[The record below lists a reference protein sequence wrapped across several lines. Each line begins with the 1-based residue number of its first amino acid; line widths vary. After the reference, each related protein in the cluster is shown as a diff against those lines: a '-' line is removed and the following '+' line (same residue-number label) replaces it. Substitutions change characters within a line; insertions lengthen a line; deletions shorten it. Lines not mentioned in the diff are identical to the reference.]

1 LPGGES
7 NVAKILWSINTLTEV
22 DSQVFPEYLIS
33 AYRLGRDTEHEMV
46 LHTPRRMPIAS
57 ARNNAVEFALSM
69 NCDYVFFSDDDMVL
83 HPKTLPTLLSRDK
96 DIIMA
101 MSYIRG
107 YPFKPMVFKWFEGE
121 EMQSRIAD
129 VKVKGKAIGLWS
141 ECEEH
146 IDENGLINNVAAVGC
161 PATLV
166 KTELFR
172 KMDYPWFYTGTANTE
187 DVYFCIKA
195 QQADPGVSIAV
206 DTTVPAGHLLKDK
219 RVLFPKNAELLRKH
233 EDELKEFTVKELAK

>member
-1 LPGGES
+1 M
-7 NVAKILWSINTLTEV
+7 AKILWSINTLTEI
-22 DSQVFPEYLIS
+22 DSQVFPDYLVQ
-33 AYRLGRDTEHEMV
+33 AYRLGRDTQHEMV

-69 NCDYVFFSDDDMVL
+69 NCDYIFFSDDDMIL
-83 HPKTLPTLLSRDK
+83 HPKTLSTLISRDK

-107 YPFKPMVFKWFEGE
+107 LPFKPMVFKWFEGSE
-121 EMQSRIAD
+121 LQSKIAD
-129 VKVKGKAIGLWS
+129 VKVKGKAIGLW
-141 ECEEH
+141 EDCEEH
-146 IDENGLINNVAAVGC
+146 INENGLIEDVAAVGC

-166 KTELFR
+166 KTDLLR

-187 DVYFCIKA
+187 DVYFCMKA
-195 QQADPGVSIAV
+195 QQVDPGVTIAV

-219 RVLFPKNAELLRKH
+219 RVLYPKNAEVLRRH
-233 EDELKEFTVKELAK
+233 EKELAV